1 MTVRN
6 RPQRNGPVTMRD
18 VARLAKVSQS
28 TVSRV
33 LSGANDTIPIGEKTR
48 ARVLKAVEEL
58 GYQPN
63 LHAGSLRGQKTR
75 MVAIMVAD
83 ITNPFYHPIIRAV
96 QDVAYSHR
104 YDVMVANSDHLQV
117 AEQHFVESVIRRPVD
132 GILVIPYHLN
142 DGDLAELMER
152 TGAVVGVVGQHIK
165 NPDVDVAFGDDGQ
178 ATDDTVT
185 WLHQAKGHLRIGFVG
200 VAQSFSAALRRQEA
214 YRRAMQRLG
223 LAIAPGYE
231 QFGDWSLESGA
242 AAMQRLLDLPAP
254 PTAVFVCNDLM
265 AIGALDAAQHRG
277 LRVPDD
283 VAVVGFD
290 DIPAASW
297 VRPRL
302 TTVAQFPSEMGE
314 KLAVAI
320 FDRIIGGYE
329 GPGRR
334 FEVPCRLVVR
344 ESA

>member
-1 MTVRN
+1 
-6 RPQRNGPVTMRD
+6 MRD

-33 LSGANDTIPIGEKTR
+33 LNDASDTIPIGEKTR

-104 YDVMVANSDHLQV
+104 YDVMVANSDHLQT
-117 AEQHFVESVIRRPVD
+117 AEQHFVQSVIRRPVD
-132 GILVIPYHLN
+132 GVLVIPYHL
-142 DGDLAELMER
+142 GDEELAELMER
-152 TGAVVGVVGQHIK
+152 TGAVVGVVGQHIR
-165 NPDVDVAFGDDGQ
+165 NPDVDIAFGDDGE
-178 ATDDTVT
+178 ATGDTVT
-185 WLHQAKGHLRIGFVG
+185 WLHQEKGHTGIAFVG
-200 VAQSFSAALRRQEA
+200 VAQNFSAGLRRQEA
-214 YRRAMQRLG
+214 YRRAMQRAG
-223 LAIAPGYE
+223 LEIPPGYE

-242 AAMQRLLDLPAP
+242 GAMQRLLDLQAP

-265 AIGALDAAQHRG
+265 AIGALDAAQQRG
-277 LRVPDD
+277 LRVPED

-302 TTVAQFPSEMGE
+302 TTIAQYPGEMGE
-314 KLAVAI
+314 KLAVAL
-320 FDRIIGGYE
+320 FERILGEYT

-344 ESA
+344 EST